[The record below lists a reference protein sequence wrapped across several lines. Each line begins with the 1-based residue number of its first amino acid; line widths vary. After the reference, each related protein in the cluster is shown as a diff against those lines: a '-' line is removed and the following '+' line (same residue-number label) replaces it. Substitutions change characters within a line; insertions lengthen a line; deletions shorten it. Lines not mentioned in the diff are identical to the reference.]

1 MKNPTDRHPIKV
13 VARRT
18 GLTPHVIRVW
28 ERRYK
33 AVTPQRTDTNR
44 RLYSEDDIEQLRLL
58 RQATIAG
65 HSIGQI
71 ANYPIDKLRELL
83 ADDAVYATVTSG
95 PLSRLLPPREA
106 ASRPVEYFI
115 QESVAA
121 IEQLDERALER
132 TLALADMELSQPVVM
147 DEVIVPLMVK
157 LGDWWREGAAR
168 AAHEHM
174 ASAVVRAQLA
184 TMRKIHA
191 PREGAP
197 DIVITTPHGQHHEI
211 GAQLV
216 ALVAS
221 AEGWRVTYLGP
232 NLPASE
238 MAAAMRLRNARVLGL
253 SICFPPEDPMIVTEL
268 RQMRRLLEPG
278 TTVLIGGMSAP
289 SYRSV
294 IEEIG
299 AEMFLDLK
307 RTRDRLRQLLN
318 TGMAI
323 HMDEAP
329 AR

>member
-1 MKNPTDRHPIKV
+1 MSQTSDLHPIKV

-28 ERRYK
+28 ERRYQ
-33 AVTPQRTDTNR
+33 AVTPQRTETNR

-58 RQATIAG
+58 RQATLAG

-71 ANYPIDKLRELL
+71 ATYSTEKLRELL
-83 ADDAVYATVTSG
+83 ADDAVYATAPSG

-106 ASRPVEYFI
+106 STRPVEYFI

-121 IEQLDERALER
+121 IEKLDERALER

-157 LGDWWREGAAR
+157 LGDWWRDGAAR

-174 ASAVVRAQLA
+174 ASAVVRTQLSN
-184 TMRKIHA
+184 MRMTHA

-197 DIVITTPHGQHHEI
+197 DFVVTTPHGQHHEI
-211 GAQLV
+211 GAQLA
-216 ALVAS
+216 ALVAA

-232 NLPASE
+232 NLPAPE
-238 MAAAMRLRNARVLGL
+238 IAAAVQLREARVLGL
-253 SICFPPEDPMIVTEL
+253 SICFPPEDPGVVNEL
-268 RQMRRLLEPG
+268 RQLRRLLPPS

-289 SYRSV
+289 SYRGV

-299 AEMFLDLK
+299 AEMIIELK
-307 RTRDRLRQLLN
+307 PTRDRLRQLLN
-318 TGMAI
+318 VGAG
-323 HMDEAP
+323 
-329 AR
+329 